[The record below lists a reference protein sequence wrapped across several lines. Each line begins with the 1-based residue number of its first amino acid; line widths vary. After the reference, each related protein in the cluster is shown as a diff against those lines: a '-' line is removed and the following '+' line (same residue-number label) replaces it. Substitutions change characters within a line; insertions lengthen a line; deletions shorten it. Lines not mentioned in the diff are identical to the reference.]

1 MHLDKMRIKGRN
13 RKKITILVL
22 AAAAISLIITGY
34 YTMTMAEA
42 REIEQREERVIE
54 YLSAIR
60 NAELRYRQV
69 HAVYCG
75 SVDSLAAEGFI
86 PDSLRFI
93 PFSDGKKFEIRVKN
107 VRKANNGMMT
117 LMECSADYRDY
128 LHGMDKDLVDKAVSD
143 ALKKG
148 RFTGL
153 NSATST
159 PTVTTLATGNDHDD
173 NRQ

>member
-75 SVDSLAAEGFI
+75 SVDSLAEEGFI
-86 PDSLRFI
+86 PDSVRYI
-93 PFSDGKKFEIRVKN
+93 PYSNGKKFAIRVENRK
-107 VRKANNGMMT
+107 KANNEMMT
-117 LMECSADYRDY
+117 LMECSADYRDF
-128 LHGMDKDLVDKAVSD
+128 LNGMDKDVVERAVRNAQD
-143 ALKKG
+143 KG

-153 NSATST
+153 KFGDIDNNSDNI
-159 PTVTTLATGNDHDD
+159 GNWE
-173 NRQ
+173 